1 MSCPDIDRLV
11 EYLTS
16 GRRSD
21 VEVEAHLES
30 CGSCQEEVFLIREL
44 LGSLSP
50 EMEVP
55 ESLVQRTLTTLW
67 ESEKLPAK
75 IHVPIPQVA
84 ASGALGFLTAF
95 LAIMASGTGES
106 SGLVLPLVC
115 SLLVG
120 LGSVFFRGR
129 AGRVQRITEMNG
141 T

>member
-44 LGSLSP
+44 LGCLSP

-55 ESLVQRTLTTLW
+55 ESLVQRTLTTLL

-75 IHVPIPQVA
+75 NHPPIPQLVA
-84 ASGALGFLTAF
+84 AGTLGFLTAF
-95 LAIMASGTGES
+95 LAIMASG
-106 SGLVLPLVC
+106 SGGGSGPVLPLVS

-120 LGSVFFRGR
+120 LGSVFVQGRVGR
-129 AGRVQRITEMNG
+129 ARRITEMNG